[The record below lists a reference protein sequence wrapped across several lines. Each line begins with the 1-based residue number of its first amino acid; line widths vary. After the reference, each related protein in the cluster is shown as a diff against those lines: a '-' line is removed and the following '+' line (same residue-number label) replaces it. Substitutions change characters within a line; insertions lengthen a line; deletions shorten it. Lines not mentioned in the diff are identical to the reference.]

1 MRTRLISVKKIWDQ
15 APHNAFTGLTRYND
29 RWFCIFREGEDHASL
44 DGDLRLISSSG
55 GEEWQSVGLFK
66 SPHPHLTDMRDGK
79 VDIAP
84 DGRLMIIGA
93 AAVHGGCK
101 ERQSYRWLSADGF
114 TWGDPVA
121 VGEKDVWMW
130 DFTLH
135 EKKIYSAG
143 YGMPGTD
150 QAHAGVRLY
159 CSENGTDFNAV
170 TTMRQESEP
179 AANAMRSSE
188 TAILFHQ
195 NQGVA
200 LLRREFWDKPTG
212 HAPATALLG
221 TSAAPYHDWSWNEL
235 DFHVGGPAL
244 IALPDGRIIAG
255 GRKPFP
261 QSHTALWEVDI
272 ANGKLHE
279 LITLPSA
286 NDNSYPGLVWH
297 ENLLW
302 VSYYS
307 SHEGKADIYLAKLQ
321 IN

>member
-15 APHNAFTGLTRYND
+15 APHNAFTGLTRYRD
-29 RWFCIFREGEDHASL
+29 HWFCIFREGEQHVSL
-44 DGDLRLISSSG
+44 DGNLRLISSSDG
-55 GEEWQSVGLFK
+55 VEWQSAGLFH
-66 SPHPHLTDMRDGK
+66 SPHQHLTDMRDGK
-79 VDIAP
+79 VGITP
-84 DGRLMIIGA
+84 DGQLIIIGA

-101 ERQSYRWLSADGF
+101 ERQSYRWLSKDGL
-114 TWGDPVA
+114 TWGDPMA

-130 DFTLH
+130 DFALN

-150 QAHAGVRLY
+150 LAHAGVRLY
-159 CSENGTDFNAV
+159 RSDDGSDFDAV
-170 TTMRQESEP
+170 TTMRQEDETAP
-179 AANAMRSSE
+179 IAMRSSE
-188 TAILFHQ
+188 TAIMFHC

-200 LLRREFWDKPTG
+200 LLRREFWEKPPG

-221 TSAAPYHDWSWNEL
+221 TATAPYQHWNWREL
-235 DFHVGGPAL
+235 EFHIGGPAL

-261 QSHTALWEVDI
+261 QSHTALWEVDLT
-272 ANGKLHE
+272 NGKLQE
-279 LITLPSA
+279 IITLPSA
-286 NDNSYPGLVWH
+286 NDSSYPGLVWH

-321 IN
+321 ID